1 MTQFDEAAARS
12 EYQRSPALQAEF
24 GDESTFVAY
33 QRGLS
38 AGRIIPPVCGR
49 TVTAEAQPRRE
60 ADEPVSPPVQR
71 FASSAAPKR
80 QRQALESR
88 DAAQR
93 QEVENRSAALPGP
106 RVTQRQAVADLRGIW
121 EQHGPQPGRVQGTSS
136 MSRFKDFQEF
146 EQHVANHSTEGTTH
160 GR

>member
-1 MTQFDEAAARS
+1 MPQNFDEDSARR
-12 EYQRSPALQAEF
+12 EFQRSPALQAEF
-24 GDESTFVAY
+24 GTLDVYTAYARGVA
-33 QRGLS
+33 S
-38 AGRIIPPVCGR
+38 GRIIPPVCGR

-60 ADEPVSPPVQR
+60 VDEQASPPVR
-71 FASSAAPKR
+71 GVSSSAARR
-80 QRQALESR
+80 QRQALASR

-106 RVTQRQAVADLRGIW
+106 RVTQRATVPDLRGIW
-121 EQHGPQPGRVQGTSS
+121 QAHGPQAGRVQGTSS

>member
-71 FASSAAPKR
+71 FTSSAAPR
-80 QRQALESR
+80 LQRQALEAR
-88 DAAQR
+88 DAAK
-93 QEVENRSAALPGP
+93 
-106 RVTQRQAVADLRGIW
+106 RQAVAPDLRGIW
-121 EQHGPQPGRVQGTSS
+121 QAHGPKAGRVQCSAL
-136 MSRFKDFQEF
+136 MQRFGSFEEFQA
-146 EQHVANHSTEGTTH
+146 HVNSHSPEATTH
-160 GR
+160 V